1 MRRQGEREQRNGRKK
16 ESMTKG
22 KQTSC
27 DSKWVGVKSQRKKK
41 VEKVLNM
48 LLKTGCER

>member
-22 KQTSC
+22 KPTSC
-27 DSKWVGVKSQRKKK
+27 DRKWVGLKRQCKKK
-41 VEKVLNM
+41 VEKVY
-48 LLKTGCER
+48 